1 MNLQSLFYP
10 QGVAVVGSTSE
21 GKIGYELIRQ
31 ILEGGYREVYA
42 VNPKG
47 QGAFSV
53 PGYDATVRI
62 GRPVD
67 MAVIVSPTPTVPGV
81 LEDCGRAG
89 VKAAAGPALRRP

>member
-47 QGAFSV
+47 QGASSENW
-53 PGYDATVRI
+53 PSGGYGRRRI
-62 GRPVD
+62 AYADSAR
-67 MAVIVSPTPTVPGV
+67 
-81 LEDCGRAG
+81 RAG
-89 VKAAAGPALRRP
+89 GLRPGRR